1 MSVFG
6 DRVFKDVIKLVIKN
20 PPANSGDARDAG
32 SIPGLGRSP
41 GERIGNSFQYSCLGN
56 LMDRGAWWVTV
67 HEVTEEFDTA
77 ERLNSSS
84 NDPCLRSSC
93 LDSHVC
99 LFVSLSSTVLC
110 VSITWMHHKFLVHT
124 PAHGAWGG

>member
-1 MSVFG
+1 MGFLGGPAVN
-6 DRVFKDVIKLVIKN
+6 N
-20 PPANSGDARDAG
+20 PPANAEDSD
-32 SIPGLGRSP
+32 SIPGYGRSS
-41 GERIGNSFQYSCLGN
+41 GKGNGNLLLYSCLENSTDG
-56 LMDRGAWWVTV
+56 GAWWVTV